1 MTRRAV
7 SISLKIPD
15 NTAYTALVALRRL
28 GVNVDRIERSEIS
41 FFDDDCDVETLTN
54 RIMADETM
62 FNPNKHRLT
71 VLEYSAPRAGEVWI
85 EPLDES
91 SFDKL
96 VMIHDGPRMTRDRLR
111 MTRRAIAWRLFDAHG
126 APVRRAVLDSAIE
139 CLLCN
144 PAVDRAITNGDAT
157 DRDIPVEIG

>member
-1 MTRRAV
+1 MARRAV

-41 FFDDDCDVETLTN
+41 FFDDDCDVETLKD

-62 FNPNKHRLT
+62 FNPNKHQLT

-85 EPLDES
+85 EPLGES
-91 SFDKL
+91 SFD
-96 VMIHDGPRMTRDRLR
+96 RLR
-111 MTRRAIAWRLFDAHG
+111 ITRRAIAWRLFDVHG
-126 APVRRAVLDSAIE
+126 APVRRTVLDAAIE
-139 CLLCN
+139 RLLCN
-144 PAVDRAITNGDAT
+144 PAIDRAITNGDAT
-157 DRDIPVEIG
+157 NRDIPVDFG